1 MKTGVIA
8 LTAASLVG
16 SALAV
21 PGDYGAWPASSSS
34 STPAAP
40 VKASSTEPCDEDS
53 YDATSS
59 GSAAWPEWTA
69 SSSASSSAAA
79 WGYVSSSTTVKASS
93 STKSFATS
101 SATWGSG
108 AWGSAVA
115 DSVAPSS
122 VPAWFDPASAYACCK
137 TVVTETVYGSS
148 TYNFRRELL
157 SKKRRLTPYAQCP
170 PSPLLPRHR
179 LRSPG

>member
-53 YDATSS
+53 YGPTSS
-59 GSAAWPEWTA
+59 SSAAWPEWTA
-69 SSSASSSAAA
+69 SSSAPA
-79 WGYVSSSTTVKASS
+79 WGYASSSTSTKK
-93 STKSFATS
+93 TKSFATS
-101 SATWGSG
+101 SATWGSDS
-108 AWGSAVA
+108 WGSAVA
-115 DSVAPSS
+115 DPVAPSS

-148 TYNFRRELL
+148 TYNSGCELL
-157 SKKRRLTPYAQCP
+157 FQKRRLTPYAQCP
-170 PSPLLPRHR
+170 PSPLLPRHK